1 MRSYN
6 ELIEKLPLEV
16 QFPMMKILDQLREG
30 LTDTVTKAD
39 FSRLEGVVSVLG
51 DKTLELA
58 EAQKRTEQR
67 VGELAEAQ
75 KRTEQ
80 RVEELAEGQK
90 ELVEAQKRTE
100 QRVEEL
106 AEGQKELVEAQKRT
120 EQCIEELAESQKK
133 TEKSLQQVVK
143 RQDRMGK
150 ELGGLSSSFGYFLEN
165 EAIRLLPGIL
175 KREKGI
181 DIQVMDRR
189 FIVYADGK
197 DDEIN
202 IYGEGLENGK
212 KAYVIGESKSQLG
225 KKDTDRFR
233 KLVRRVSDHLN
244 SKVHPLIVTHSVHPS
259 VAAYVKKVMPE
270 LRIYQSYELNE
281 QR

>member
-6 ELIEKLPLEV
+6 ELIEKLPLEM
-16 QFPMMKILDQLREG
+16 QFPMMKILDQLRED

-58 EAQKRTEQR
+58 EAQKRTEQC
-67 VGELAEAQ
+67 VG
-75 KRTEQ
+75 
-80 RVEELAEGQK
+80 ELAEGQK

-181 DIQVMDRR
+181 DIKVMDRR

-244 SKVHPLIVTHSVHPS
+244 SEVHPLIVTHSVHPS
-259 VAAYVKKVMPE
+259 VAAYVRKVMPE

>member
-6 ELIEKLPLEV
+6 ELIEKLPLEM
-16 QFPMMKILDQLREG
+16 QFPMMKILDQLRED

-58 EAQKRTEQR
+58 EAQKRTEQC
-67 VGELAEAQ
+67 VG
-75 KRTEQ
+75 
-80 RVEELAEGQK
+80 ELAEGQK

-106 AEGQKELVEAQKRT
+106 AEGQKELVEAQKRTEQCIEELAESQKKT

-181 DIQVMDRR
+181 DIKVMDRR

-244 SKVHPLIVTHSVHPS
+244 SEVHPLIVTHSVHPS
-259 VAAYVKKVMPE
+259 VAAYVRKVMPE

>member
-1 MRSYN
+1 MVRS
-6 ELIEKLPLEV
+6 
-16 QFPMMKILDQLREG
+16 
-30 LTDTVTKAD
+30 
-39 FSRLEGVVSVLG
+39 
-51 DKTLELA
+51 
-58 EAQKRTEQR
+58 
-67 VGELAEAQ
+67 
-75 KRTEQ
+75 
-80 RVEELAEGQK
+80 
-90 ELVEAQKRTE
+90 
-100 QRVEEL
+100 
-106 AEGQKELVEAQKRT
+106 
-120 EQCIEELAESQKK
+120 
-133 TEKSLQQVVK
+133 
-143 RQDRMGK
+143 QDRMIR
-150 ELGGLSSSFGYFLEN
+150 ELEGLSSSFGYFLEN
-165 EAIRLLPGIL
+165 EAIRLLPGVL

-244 SKVHPLIVTHSVHPS
+244 SEVHPLIVTHSVHPS
-259 VAAYVKKVMPE
+259 VAAYAKKIMPD
-270 LRIYQSYELNE
+270 LRIYKSYELKE